1 MESSLQKFLDLTFT
15 IFKLEVYS
23 IRYLE
28 KHSYFVGNM
37 NNFESEKYAPLVI
50 CQYIHGME
58 IPMCSF
64 RLIIERGYL
73 GVVVNFVSSTS
84 LISLGL

>member
-37 NNFESEKYAPLVI
+37 NNFESETYAALVI
-50 CQYIHGME
+50 CPYIHGM
-58 IPMCSF
+58 
-64 RLIIERGYL
+64 
-73 GVVVNFVSSTS
+73 
-84 LISLGL
+84 